1 MPDVNGS
8 RLDEVIA
15 GLRRPV
21 PVDPSFDS
29 RVMRAI
35 RAVARQPMRI
45 IRPLMPIPRWRLY
58 SAFAAVAAGMLAVA
72 VLPAMRHPKGQPVQ
86 FVLVA
91 PDAKTVQVVGD
102 FNGWDANHA
111 QYAAAN
117 RGGGVW
123 SLTTPIP
130 PGHHRYAFLVDDSLW
145 VPDPAAPRVADED
158 FGLPNSA
165 LVVEDND
172 TP

>member
-1 MPDVNGS
+1 MPDIHHD
-8 RLDEVIA
+8 RLDEVVSE
-15 GLRRPV
+15 LRRTAPL
-21 PVDPSFDS
+21 DASFDR
-29 RVMRAI
+29 RVMRAV
-35 RAVARQPMRI
+35 RAVAT
-45 IRPLMPIPRWRLY
+45 RPLRLISPLLPMPRWRVW
-58 SAFAAVAAGMLAVA
+58 SAFAAVAAAMLAVA
-72 VLPAMRHPKGQPVQ
+72 VLPAMRGAKGQPVQ

-102 FNGWDANHA
+102 FNGWDGKHA
-111 QYAAAN
+111 QYAAEN

-145 VPDPAAPRVADED
+145 VPDPAALRVADED

-165 LVVEDND
+165 LVVED

>member
-1 MPDVNGS
+1 MPDINNN
-8 RLDEVIA
+8 RLDEVVSE
-15 GLRRPV
+15 LRRSATL
-21 PVDPSFDS
+21 DASFDR
-29 RVMRAI
+29 RVMRAV
-35 RAVARQPMRI
+35 RAVATRPLRLI
-45 IRPLMPIPRWRLY
+45 SPLMPMPRWRVW

-72 VLPAMRHPKGQPVQ
+72 ILPAMRGDKGHPVQ

-102 FNGWDANHA
+102 FNGWDAKHA
-111 QYAAAN
+111 AYAAEN

-158 FGLPNSA
+158 FGMPNSA
-165 LVVEDND
+165 LVVEDAH
-172 TP
+172 

>member
-1 MPDVNGS
+1 MPEMKRS
-8 RLDEVIA
+8 RLEEMVA
-15 GLRRPV
+15 HLRRPV
-21 PVDPSFDS
+21 PYDPSFDT
-29 RVMRAI
+29 RVMRAV
-35 RAVARQPMRI
+35 RAVARQPLRI
-45 IRPLMPIPRWRLY
+45 ITPFMPRWRVWT
-58 SAFAAVAAGMLAVA
+58 AFAAVAAGVIAVA
-72 VLPAMRHPKGQPVQ
+72 VLPSAPRAEGQSVQ

-102 FNGWDANHA
+102 FNGWDVRHA
-111 QYAAAN
+111 AYAAAN
-117 RGGGVW
+117 HGGGVW
-123 SLTTPIP
+123 SLTAPIP

-165 LVVEDND
+165 LVVEN